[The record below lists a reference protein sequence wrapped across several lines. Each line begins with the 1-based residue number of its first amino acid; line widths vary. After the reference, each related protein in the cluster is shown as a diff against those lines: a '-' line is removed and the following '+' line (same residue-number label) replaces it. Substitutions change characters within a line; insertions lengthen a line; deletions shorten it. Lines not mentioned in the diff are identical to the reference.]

1 MMKNNLI
8 LLSLVSVLLAGC
20 SLSPKLEV
28 PKMDFPQESSLNS
41 NENKTLIDNTWW
53 EKYKDK
59 RLSLLIDEAFKNNYN
74 LQETML
80 NISLARA
87 ILTSSTSDRYPSLNL
102 GADGEKTK
110 TSANT
115 FQNSKHNTYNNF
127 SLSGV
132 LNYEVDLW
140 GKVREAQKASKALL
154 ISSYAQKDT
163 VKLALASNVADS
175 YFILISLY
183 EKLDVIQKA
192 VNAKEESLKI
202 SNRQYSSGIIIQNI
216 LFQKKAELNR
226 VKLLKNEIKQSINL
240 QESALATLIGKSPKE
255 IINFKNENFAK
266 KLPNDIV
273 VPSNLSSDILNKR
286 PDIQEAEQKLI
297 ATNSQV
303 GVAKAEYF
311 PSISLSG
318 ILGYES
324 LQLTSLVGS
333 KSGTNSYGGNISMPF
348 LNWGKV
354 NANVRTAKTNKEL
367 AILAYRQTVQL
378 AFQEVYD
385 ALNIRHSLSE
395 RLVQQ
400 ISYEKNLEEIYKISQ
415 KQYENGYSDY
425 INLKD
430 AEYDFLI
437 AQIDTITTKQALLS
451 SGLTVYKSLGGGWNK
466 NSFFKEVKE

>member
-1 MMKNNLI
+1 MKRNFLTF
-8 LLSLVSVLLAGC
+8 SLVALIFTGC
-20 SLSPKLEV
+20 SLSPELEV
-28 PKMDFPQESSLNS
+28 PKTDFPQDFSLNTKGDKS
-41 NENKTLIDNTWW
+41 FIDDNWW
-53 EKYKDK
+53 KKYNDDK
-59 RLSLLIDEAFKNNYN
+59 LSLLIDEAFQNNYN

-80 NISLARA
+80 NISLSRA

-102 GADGEKTK
+102 GADAEKLR

-115 FQNSKHNTYNNF
+115 FNSDRHNTYNDF

-132 LNYEVDLW
+132 LSYELDLW
-140 GKVREAQKASKALL
+140 GKYKEAQKASEALL

-163 VKLALASNVADS
+163 VKLALSSNVADS
-175 YFILISLY
+175 YFILVSLY

-192 VNAKEESLKI
+192 VSAKEESLKT
-202 SNRQYSSGIIIQNI
+202 SNTQYSSGLITQNI

-226 VKLLKNEIKQSINL
+226 VQLMENEIKHSISL
-240 QESALATLIGKSPKE
+240 QESAIATLIGKDPKD
-255 IINFKNENFAK
+255 IINFKNENLAK

-273 VPSNLSSDILNKR
+273 VPSNLSSELLNKR
-286 PDIQEAEQKLI
+286 PDIQEVEQKLI
-297 ATNSQV
+297 ATNSEI
-303 GVAKAEYF
+303 GVAKAAYF

-318 ILGYES
+318 MLGYES

-333 KSGTNSYGGNISMPF
+333 KSATNSYGGNISMPF

-354 NANVRTAKTNKEL
+354 NSNVQTAKTNKEL

-385 ALNIRHSLSE
+385 ALNTRHSLSE
-395 RLVQQ
+395 RLIQQ
-400 ISYEKNLEEIYKISQ
+400 TSYEKNLEEIFNITQ
-415 KQYENGYSDY
+415 KQYASGYTNY

-430 AEYDFLI
+430 AQYDYLL

-466 NSFFKEVKE
+466 DTFYKEEK